1 MMNPPAL
8 DQAPAAQP
16 STAVSDL
23 ASLIATSSARVQQA
37 LQHWLPDAACKP
49 ARLHQAM
56 RYAALSGGKHVR
68 PLLVYAT
75 GLSLGQDISTLD
87 GPACAVELVH
97 AYSLVHDDLPA
108 MDNDDLRRGKPTC
121 HKAFGEAL
129 AILAGDALQTLAFDI
144 LSQDPAMTATAAQR
158 LAMVSALARASGS
171 LGMAGGQTIDLLS
184 VGSPLDLADLEDMHS
199 HKTGALIRCS
209 VNLAALNDSHCDP
222 ATRQRLD
229 EYARYIGLAFQIR
242 DDILDIEANTE
253 VLGKPQ
259 GSDIARNKPTYPALL
274 GLEGAR
280 SKAIDMHDQ
289 ALDAI
294 APLGASAEPLR
305 WISAYIVNRNN

>member
-1 MMNPPAL
+1 MNPPAL
-8 DQAPAAQP
+8 EQALAAQP

-37 LQHWLPDAACKP
+37 LQNWLPDAECKP

-144 LSQDPAMTATAAQR
+144 LSQDPTMTATAAQR

-209 VNLAALNDSHCDP
+209 VNLAALNDNRCDDV
-222 ATRQRLD
+222 TRQRLD
-229 EYARYIGLAFQIR
+229 EYAHHIGLAFQIR

-280 SKAIDMHDQ
+280 SKANDMHER